1 VSCRHDLTE
10 RFSELGLET
19 LTISSRFRI
28 QSDRGIGYNRL
39 HYQCTD
45 SPISIRATPWQ
56 SFGECSFMRL
66 VRFILIAAV
75 ASVWGSSASAQ
86 TSATIVIDYS
96 LDTQGFFGAVG
107 SPQRTALETAAS
119 VLSSRMTDTLSAI
132 QPSGQ
137 NSWDAMITHPGTG
150 AQHSLGNITINQN
163 VIRVYAGGR
172 ALGGPL
178 GIGGPGGWGASGF
191 QPWFDTIEGRGE
203 PGAIGPQASRTDF
216 APWGGS
222 ITFNTGT
229 NWNFNVATGPGGGQ
243 SDFLSVA
250 MHELGHVLGYG
261 TSDSWNNQIDFG
273 TGRFEGTAST
283 TAFGSPNLFVAP
295 PDGAHWADGTLYQ
308 GGPVAMD
315 PTLTVGTR
323 VLFTELDFAGLDDIG
338 WEVTPV
344 PEPVTALAVG
354 TLGLGVWGLR
364 RRRAVRV

>member
-1 VSCRHDLTE
+1 
-10 RFSELGLET
+10 
-19 LTISSRFRI
+19 
-28 QSDRGIGYNRL
+28 
-39 HYQCTD
+39 
-45 SPISIRATPWQ
+45 
-56 SFGECSFMRL
+56 MRL
-66 VRFILIAAV
+66 VRLILIAAV

-107 SPQRTALETAAS
+107 SPQRIALDHAAT
-119 VLSSRMTDTLSAI
+119 VLSSRLADTLSAI
-132 QPSGQ
+132 QPSGGFT
-137 NSWDAMITHPGTG
+137 WDARITHPGTG
-150 AQHSLGNITINQN
+150 AQSFSLGNITILQN
-163 VIRVYAGGR
+163 EIRVYAGGR

-178 GIGGPGGWGASGF
+178 GVGGPGGWGASGN
-191 QPWFDTIEGRGE
+191 QQWFDAIEGRGE

-229 NWNFNVATGPGGGQ
+229 NWNFNIATGPGGGQ

-261 TSDSWNNQIDFG
+261 TADSWFNQINFSN
-273 TGRFEGTAST
+273 GRFEGPVSTALV
-283 TAFGSPNLFVAP
+283 GPNLFVAP
-295 PDGAHWADGTLYQ
+295 PNADHWAEGTTYQ
-308 GGPVAMD
+308 GQPVAMD

-344 PEPVTALAVG
+344 PEPTTALGVAS
-354 TLGLGVWGLR
+354 LGLVGLWGLR